1 MNGITGEQALGA
13 CQMTGSVPLSTLY
26 SRVKATRERGTYDNH
41 IRRADTRRIGSII
54 DITEDDDVTGV
65 VSPVTMDS
73 TLLSLI
79 SSTQTSQPRKKTRRS
94 SKQVSIALLAD
105 KRSQADYDLRYKAAF
120 KDATN
125 LVAGKTSGES
135 VQSTCSRLNNAYGLN
150 GKKLTRSTVYQA
162 TKDGLAGTSPK
173 KKGPR
178 SKIPDKL
185 LEVVA
190 THAEVCIRNWVVV
203 RLN

>member
-79 SSTQTSQPRKKTRRS
+79 SSTQTSPPRKKTRRS

-105 KRSQADYDLRYKAAF
+105 KRSKADYDRRYKAAF

-125 LVAGKTSGES
+125 LVAAGKASAES
-135 VQSTCSRLNNAYGLN
+135 VQSTCLRLNNAYGL
-150 GKKLTRSTVYQA
+150 KERS
-162 TKDGLAGTSPK
+162 
-173 KKGPR
+173 
-178 SKIPDKL
+178 
-185 LEVVA
+185 
-190 THAEVCIRNWVVV
+190 
-203 RLN
+203 